1 MRMNTQ
7 RIYLAARYSRRLEII
22 RYQNRLQ
29 YEGFKCNCQWL
40 LGNHQWNP
48 IAAQAET
55 AKDTVPIEAA
65 EFADDDL
72 HDLSAADTLIAFTD
86 PPRSK
91 ASRGGRH
98 VEFGYALAM
107 RKRIV
112 VVGPRENVFYCLP
125 QVERFDAFDQRLIS
139 HLKRVPFNA

>member
-1 MRMNTQ
+1 MPKTQ
-7 RIYLAARYSRRLEII
+7 RIYLAARYSRRIEICRYRNMLETH
-22 RYQNRLQ
+22 
-29 YEGFKCNCQWL
+29 GFKAHCEWL

-55 AKDTVPIEAA
+55 AKDTVPIEAG
-65 EFADDDL
+65 EFAQDDL
-72 HDLSAADTLIAFTD
+72 RDLSAADTLIAFTD

-107 RKRIV
+107 RKRIII
-112 VVGPRENVFYCLP
+112 VGPRENVFYWLP
-125 QVERFDAFDQRLIS
+125 QVERFDTFDQNLIA
-139 HLKRVPFNA
+139 HLKQVPFDA